1 MKSKKIFAATLGA
14 TAVAGTAIALRP
26 WFMHWG
32 AQESDRPRVWPGDE
46 LTPHPVSTAT
56 RAVTIHA
63 PADRIWP
70 WLVQIGQDRGGFYSY
85 TWLENLVGARMKN
98 ASKILPE
105 AQKRK
110 VGDTV
115 WMAPKERFGPIAS
128 MRVAIL
134 EPERAMV
141 LVPPQDFDAVSR
153 MGLALGGT
161 WAFILEPVDADTTR
175 LVVRSR
181 GPQKPR
187 LGEKIFRTFLFDPA
201 HFIMER
207 KMMLGIKRRAER
219 KAKA

>member
-1 MKSKKIFAATLGA
+1 MKAKTILTASLGV

-32 AQESDRPRVWPGDE
+32 DKDSGSRRSWPGDE

-85 TWLENLVGARMKN
+85 TWLENLAGARMKN

-115 WMAPKERFGPIAS
+115 WMAPKERS
-128 MRVAIL
+128 L
-134 EPERAMV
+134 
-141 LVPPQDFDAVSR
+141 
-153 MGLALGGT
+153 
-161 WAFILEPVDADTTR
+161 
-175 LVVRSR
+175 
-181 GPQKPR
+181 
-187 LGEKIFRTFLFDPA
+187 
-201 HFIMER
+201 
-207 KMMLGIKRRAER
+207 
-219 KAKA
+219 